1 MSNLLQ
7 SYIDPQS
14 TDQLSNYLNN
24 LESSG
29 KNDSK
34 RSEYIRNEMRILEL
48 QLDITRDQVS
58 MKNGMV

>member
-14 TDQLSNYLNN
+14 TNQLLNNLSLAIDETKLILKITSLSNYLNN
-24 LESSG
+24 LESFG

-34 RSEYIRNEMRILEL
+34 RSEYIRNEM
-48 QLDITRDQVS
+48 
-58 MKNGMV
+58 